1 MTLKPTSVDIIIQ
14 SSMVELFG
22 THGLSIAPRQRR
34 QVHNYVPDGDV
45 FGMIGF
51 DGVKVG
57 GHLLL
62 AVPLHVFKAAASGRA
77 KNTTFGDWTRELT
90 NQVMGLI
97 KNRLVQFQVLLRTH
111 VPTVISRAALERRQQ
126 RGVTEVLYTFGALR
140 GDINVMVDVSLTRVA
155 LQYSNAS
162 LLLDDDVTL
171 FE

>member
-1 MTLKPTSVDIIIQ
+1 MILKPTAVDTIIQ
-14 SSMVELFG
+14 SSMVELFS
-22 THGLSIAPRQRR
+22 THGLSIAPRHRR
-34 QVHNYVPDGDV
+34 QVQNNVPDGDI

-51 DGVKVG
+51 DGIGIG

-62 AVPLHVFKAAASGRA
+62 AVTPDLFKLAASGRA
-77 KNTTFGDWTRELT
+77 KNTTFADWTRELT

-111 VPTVISRAALERRQQ
+111 IPTVISRAALERLQQ

-140 GDINVMVDVSLTRVA
+140 GDVSIAVDVSLTRVT